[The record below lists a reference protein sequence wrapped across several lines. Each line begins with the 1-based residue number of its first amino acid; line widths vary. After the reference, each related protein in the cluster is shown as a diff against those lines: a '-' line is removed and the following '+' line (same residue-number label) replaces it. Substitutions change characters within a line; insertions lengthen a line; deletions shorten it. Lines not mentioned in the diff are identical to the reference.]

1 MSLKAAWKGWK
12 VGKVEGECNR
22 GLFFA
27 FFLLIVSFRSGDTA
41 LAGSCCIL
49 KGWKLVLMLA
59 HDGYLCG
66 GTFLRM
72 LLLFHLGVLEVGLYS
87 IIALGVQLGALL
99 PSNLSAII
107 FQLTVATGNCH
118 CVHTLTILPTI
129 RT

>member
-27 FFLLIVSFRSGDTA
+27 FFWLIVSFRSGDTA
-41 LAGSCCIL
+41 LVGSCCIL

-66 GTFLRM
+66 GTFLQM
-72 LLLFHLGVLEVGLYS
+72 LLLIHLGVLEVGLYS